1 MFPAL
6 IAIIRWQLNY
16 LGKSFIEDRGKFPN
30 NVTSTVHVQ
39 QFNLPFAGSKA
50 AECPFGM
57 PSEPM
62 SSHIA
67 LISTQAIQDTVSPQY
82 QAEGAHTPCECSY
95 SVFQVISELRDQS
108 MFNFETVLDIGH
120 RIFEQWDKVR
130 SCEHCHIDQQF
141 VVTLPVVA
149 ERILALYEAACS
161 TYAITQPDSAMGSGE
176 GSPRSPSSVA
186 LHARRPVP
194 QSPPHQ
200 LVCLKSK
207 MTFGKMEL
215 EGPNAKL
222 LARILLSRSLLKL
235 MTLLEDLK
243 EMIEKLWN
251 NDCAHQADILK
262 ACGTSTATVM
272 DKLIVLI
279 GEIR

>member
-1 MFPAL
+1 
-6 IAIIRWQLNY
+6 
-16 LGKSFIEDRGKFPN
+16 
-30 NVTSTVHVQ
+30 
-39 QFNLPFAGSKA
+39 
-50 AECPFGM
+50 M
-57 PSEPM
+57 PSEFIA
-62 SSHIA
+62 SHIA
-67 LISTQAIQDTVSPQY
+67 LIFIQGIQHTVSPQY
-82 QAEGAHTPCECSY
+82 HAEGPHTPCECSY
-95 SVFQVISELRDQS
+95 SVFQVITEIRDQH

-130 SCEHCHIDQQF
+130 SCEHCRLDRQF
-141 VVTLPVVA
+141 VVTLPLVA
-149 ERILALYEAACS
+149 ERILALYQAACS
-161 TYAITQPDSAMGSGE
+161 TYAITQPESEMGSGE
-176 GSPRSPSSVA
+176 GCPRRSSSVV
-186 LHARRPVP
+186 LHAGRPVT

-235 MTLLEDLK
+235 VTLVEDIK

-251 NDCAHQADILK
+251 NDYAHQTDVLK
-262 ACGTSTATVM
+262 GCGASIASVM
-272 DKLIVLI
+272 DKLIILV